1 MSIVRNTREAPYY
14 IDGITK
20 ATESQKRRI
29 HSGKSIA
36 LVVSRSFR
44 AFQTAS
50 VRNVGAWKVNE
61 C

>member
-20 ATESQKRRI
+20 ATDPFW
-29 HSGKSIA
+29 KSIV
-36 LVVSRSFR
+36 LVVSHSFR